1 MIATGIAVL
10 LPLVV
15 FLVPVQAGALNIW
28 EGAYCGAN
36 TPITSGG
43 PVGSCSICDAY
54 VVAKN
59 IINFLI
65 QLSFTIATAMIVW
78 GALQMILSTGN
89 PGKVSQAKSIMMS
102 ALIGLAI
109 ALASWLIVNTIITV
123 LAKSYYETKGPWYN
137 PASVIKCQ

>member
-1 MIATGIAVL
+1 MKGAVL
-10 LPLVV
+10 GITLFSLITILLFPI
-15 FLVPVQAGALNIW
+15 PAAALNIW
-28 EGAYCGAN
+28 KGAYCGAD
-36 TPITSGG
+36 TKIETETGG
-43 PVGSCSICDAY
+43 PQGSCSICDAY

-59 IINFLI
+59 IVNFLI

-123 LAKSYYETKGPWYN
+123 LAPNHPMVWNQIE
-137 PASVIKCQ
+137 CR

>member
-1 MIATGIAVL
+1 MNKVALGTVFSL
-10 LPLVV
+10 LIIIL
-15 FLVPVQAGALNIW
+15 FVPVQASALNIW

-123 LAKSYYETKGPWYN
+123 LAPNHPVLWN
-137 PASVIKCQ
+137 QVQCR

>member
-1 MIATGIAVL
+1 MDKVALGAVFSL
-10 LPLVV
+10 FIIIL
-15 FLVPVQAGALNIW
+15 FVPVPASALNIW
-28 EGAYCGAN
+28 KGAYCGAD
-36 TPITSGG
+36 TAIGDTGG
-43 PVGSCSICDAY
+43 PQGSCSICDAY

-123 LAKSYYETKGPWYN
+123 LAPNHPVLWN
-137 PASVIKCQ
+137 QVQCR